1 MPPDRHALGQRLR
14 TLRRKQR
21 LTLKDLSVRSG
32 VALSTLSKI
41 ELGQVAASYEKFS
54 AVARALGVDI
64 GRLFDAAPAA
74 ASAGPVLTRFAEAA
88 GVDAGPYHYRLLA
101 ADYAGRRMTPMVGTI
116 KARRRDDVPEPSR
129 HAGQEFVT
137 VLAGRL
143 RIEFEDGRALAL
155 SRGESAYFDSGVAH
169 VYLSTGRSDAEVLVV
184 MCDQ

>member
-1 MPPDRHALGQRLR
+1 MPFDRRALGQRLR
-14 TLRRKQR
+14 SLRRQQR
-21 LTLKDLSVRSG
+21 LTLKDLSARSG

-41 ELGQVAASYEKFS
+41 ELGQVAASYEKFT

-64 GRLFDAAPAA
+64 GRLFEAQPAAPAA
-74 ASAGPVLTRFAEAA
+74 GPVHTRFAETA

-116 KARRRDDVPEPSR
+116 SARRIEEVPESSR

-137 VLAGRL
+137 VLAGKL
-143 RIEFEDGRALAL
+143 SILFEDGHALAL

-169 VYLSTGRSDAEVLVV
+169 VYLSAGRGDAQVLVV
-184 MCDQ
+184 MCE